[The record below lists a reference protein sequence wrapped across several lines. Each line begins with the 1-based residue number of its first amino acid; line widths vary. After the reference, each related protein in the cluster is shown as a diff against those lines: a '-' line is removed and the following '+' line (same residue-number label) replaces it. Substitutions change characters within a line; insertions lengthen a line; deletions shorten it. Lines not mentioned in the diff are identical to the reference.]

1 MAWLELDGVG
11 INYDLL
17 GPEGAPAVAL
27 TPGGR
32 FSKDVAGVPQLGGL
46 LAEAGLRVL
55 LWDRPNCGASDL
67 HFAGPSESGMQASFL
82 VKLIRALDLGPT
94 TLVAGSAGA
103 RISLFAARED
113 PEAIAGLMLCW
124 ISGGL
129 VSMMRLGS
137 YYCCEPAE
145 EAALKGMDAVSAMPI
160 WAQQVA
166 ANPRGR
172 DYMLN
177 FDRAAFVAQMERW
190 AAGYIPSPDTPVGGI
205 ARHEFAKLTMPAKI
219 LRGSP
224 RDLYHPGYV
233 CEQVAELMP
242 NATLVDPPW
251 HIDIFADRMNDGK
264 GLFSDWPMLAPQV
277 IAFMQEM
284 GDDA

>member
-1 MAWLELDGVG
+1 MARIEIEGVG
-11 INYDLL
+11 LEYDLL
-17 GPEGAPAVAL
+17 GPKGAPALAL

-32 FSKDVAGVPQLGGL
+32 FGMDVAGVPQLGAM

-67 HFAGPSESGMQASFL
+67 HFEGPSESAMQASFL

-94 TLVAGSAGA
+94 VLVAGSAGA
-103 RISLFAARED
+103 RISLFAAREVSS
-113 PEAIAGLMLCW
+113 AIAGLMLCW

-129 VSMMRLGS
+129 ISMMRLGS

-145 EAALKGMDAVSAMPI
+145 EAALKGMEAVAAMPI
-160 WAQQVA
+160 WTQQVA
-166 ANPRGR
+166 ANPRNR

-177 FDRAAFVAQMERW
+177 FDRDKFVAQMERW
-190 AAGYIPSPDTPVGGI
+190 AAGYNPSPDTPVGGI
-205 ARHEFAKLTMPAKI
+205 SKADFAQLTMPARI

-224 RDLYHPGYV
+224 RDLYHPAYV
-233 CEQVAELMP
+233 CERVAELMP
-242 NATLVDPPW
+242 NARLVDPPW

-277 IAFMQEM
+277 IRFIEEL
-284 GDDA
+284 G